1 MRVSQDRTSGTHNY
15 TPTMQFPVPVKAT
28 NSLAF
33 TLTHTPSLT
42 LSSFLAQNSP
52 SKVADKI
59 IEKRESGR
67 DRTPASY
74 EVGPSQ
80 PALYSS
86 LINLTS

>member
-1 MRVSQDRTSGTHNY
+1 MIVSQDRTSGTHDY

-33 TLTHTPSLT
+33 TLTHTPSHT
-42 LSSFLAQNSP
+42 HSP

-59 IEKRESGR
+59 TEKRESGR